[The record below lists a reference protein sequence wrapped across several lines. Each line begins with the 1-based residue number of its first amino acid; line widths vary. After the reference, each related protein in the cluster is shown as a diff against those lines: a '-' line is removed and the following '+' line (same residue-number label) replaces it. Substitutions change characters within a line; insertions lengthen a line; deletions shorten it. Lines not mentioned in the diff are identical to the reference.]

1 MALFRKEKKIDIKNV
16 NPYTLYAPVKG
27 VLKPIELVDDMVFS
41 SKMMGD
47 GIAIEPIDG
56 KYIVLLMVKS
66 VLYFLQGM

>member
-41 SKMMGD
+41 SKMM
-47 GIAIEPIDG
+47 E
-56 KYIVLLMVKS
+56 MVS
-66 VLYFLQGM
+66 QLNQ